1 MSCFEDM
8 NVLPALVSAL
18 NKQGITEPT
27 YIQEKMFSPVL
38 EGRNVI
44 AQSKTGTG
52 KTLAYLLPVFMR
64 IDMSVRSAQCIIMA
78 PTYELASQIYK
89 QSKLLAENSGMD
101 IRSALIIGSAGIQ
114 RQIDRLKEKPQII
127 IGSSGRILDL
137 IKRHKIAA
145 HTVKTIVVDEAD
157 RMVDKQNIDMLK
169 AVLKTTLKERS
180 IVMVS
185 ASFGNKAMAAAKE
198 LAAEPVIIHP
208 ETAKKLPEGIKNYYI
223 VADKRKK
230 VEELRKIIHGEK
242 PVKTLI
248 FTDDPEEVETVCAKL
263 NYHGIN
269 TVCIYGA
276 LDKEERRTAIE
287 SFKDGRSRVMVAT
300 DISARG
306 LDIPGVTHVI
316 NLDIS
321 DDPVYYLHRAGR
333 TGRQEAEGTVIS
345 IIAPYEE
352 KRLKSFEK
360 ALGVTFERREM
371 AYGQLR
377 AKGKR

>member
-1 MSCFEDM
+1 M

-248 FTDDPEEVETVCAKL
+248 FTDDPEEAETVCAKL